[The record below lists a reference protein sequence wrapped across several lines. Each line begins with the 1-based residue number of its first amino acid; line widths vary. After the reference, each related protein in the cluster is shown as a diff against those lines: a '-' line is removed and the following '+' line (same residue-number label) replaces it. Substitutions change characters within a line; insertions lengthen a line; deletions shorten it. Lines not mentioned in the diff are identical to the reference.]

1 MLTRFAIILM
11 LLTSICSCR
20 TVKTIPVETSREV
33 ILTDTLYINSVQVD
47 SIYIS
52 HDVLT
57 DCSHDTILIKEVS
70 TEYRYKLLRD
80 TIYRTQLEIQR
91 DSIPYEVRV
100 VETTQDRS
108 IPPWIQILAWIGGI
122 AILLLSFSQHNCLL
136 WSQG

>member
-52 HDVLT
+52 HDLLT
-57 DCSHDTILIKEVS
+57 DRSHDTILIKETT

-100 VETTQDRS
+100 VETTQERS

-122 AILLLSFSQHNCLL
+122 AILLLVLSMFL
-136 WSQG
+136 